1 MERHWRR
8 RSLLK
13 PIKSNIM
20 LNPIPESEAPD
31 EVKINYQKIK
41 NALQLTSLPIFFS
54 YLGSFPLYLNHVT
67 TQITNNLS
75 HPDFQRISE
84 ETSINLQSLIKSSL
98 MKSDEPKKWLQLY
111 KNSPSFYYFQND
123 LRNIFLTNIKLAFI
137 FMSLREALKGWAIA
151 AKKLGSSKTESVNE
165 GNKKTDS
172 VDETSRFIFEGF
184 SPSTDSVDETSEKT
198 GSVVQWQHTSSNQ
211 LVIRENS
218 TLEKDMLPEF
228 LHLCKLDF
236 LSVLKKDEFWVLR
249 VGVEELILRNLSLFP
264 ELIFSPINL
273 TLRLTFSNPDY
284 PDLLYLIAEHFPT
297 YAMQRMLFSGYM
309 MEE

>member
-98 MKSDEPKKWLQLY
+98 MKSDETKKWLQLY

-123 LRNIFLTNIKLAFI
+123 LRNIFLTNIKLAFYVSSRS
-137 FMSLREALKGWAIA
+137 FER
-151 AKKLGSSKTESVNE
+151 LGNCRQKTWF
-165 GNKKTDS
+165 K
-172 VDETSRFIFEGF
+172 
-184 SPSTDSVDETSEKT
+184 
-198 GSVVQWQHTSSNQ
+198 
-211 LVIRENS
+211 
-218 TLEKDMLPEF
+218 
-228 LHLCKLDF
+228 
-236 LSVLKKDEFWVLR
+236 
-249 VGVEELILRNLSLFP
+249 
-264 ELIFSPINL
+264 
-273 TLRLTFSNPDY
+273 
-284 PDLLYLIAEHFPT
+284 
-297 YAMQRMLFSGYM
+297 
-309 MEE
+309 